1 MKTQITTTNSGGA
14 ALANL
19 QDLQQA
25 AIGFIGRSRA
35 ANTAKAYD
43 ADWQDFES
51 WAAAHGV
58 ETRPAKPESVVM
70 YVTHLATSGRRVA
83 TIERRLVTISQRHE
97 AEGYDSP
104 TRSLLVRTTMKGIR
118 RSAQDQEHADKRGG
132 RKTPVMTEHL
142 KDWING
148 LTGQPIDTRNKA
160 MILLGFAGAFRRSEL
175 IALNINDLEFSS
187 DGVTVTIRKSKTD
200 QEGLGRKVAI
210 PFGTYPQTCPVI
222 ALQAWLKLAR
232 IESGPVPVFRSIHRG
247 GKISDKRLDDR
258 MVAITVKAA
267 AKRLGLNPDDF
278 GGHSLRAGH
287 VTQAIKGG
295 ATELNTM
302 RQTGHKSVNI
312 FRGYYRDADLFTN
325 NSAANLG
332 L

>member
-118 RSAQDQEHADKRGG
+118 RAAADQEHTDKRGG
-132 RKTPVMTEHL
+132 KKNPVLTEHL
-142 KDWING
+142 KDWINS
-148 LTGQPIDTRNKA
+148 LTGQPIDIRNKA
-160 MILLGFAGAFRRSEL
+160 IILLGFAGAFRRSEL
-175 IALNINDLEFSS
+175 TALNVNDLEFSD

-200 QEGLGRKVAI
+200 QEGQGRKVAI
-210 PFGTYPQTCPVI
+210 PFGIYPQTCPVL
-222 ALQAWLKLAR
+222 ALKTWLELAR
-232 IESGPVPVFRSIHRG
+232 VENRPVFRSIHRG

-258 MVAITVKAA
+258 MVCLVVKAA
-267 AKRLGLNPDDF
+267 AKRLGLDPDDF

-287 VTQAIKGG
+287 VTQALKGG
-295 ATELNTM
+295 ATEVKTM
-302 RQTGHKSVNI
+302 MQTGHKDVNI
-312 FRGYYRDADLFTN
+312 FRGYYRDTDLFTG
-325 NSAANLG
+325 NSAAKLG